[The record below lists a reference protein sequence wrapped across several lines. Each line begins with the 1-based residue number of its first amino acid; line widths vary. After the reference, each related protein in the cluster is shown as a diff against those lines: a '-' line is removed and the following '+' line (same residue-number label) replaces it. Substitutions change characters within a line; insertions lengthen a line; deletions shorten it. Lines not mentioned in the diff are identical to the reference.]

1 MSLHKVSIDLGK
13 YVNSNT
19 TEDIL
24 LEIKEH
30 SITLILDI
38 QIDPLPS
45 SLAKVDV
52 PIIASPEN
60 QPCIKKV
67 ESEIKQEEGPPVD
80 INEKSL

>member
-19 TEDIL
+19 PEDIL

-30 SITLILDI
+30 SITLMLDI

-45 SLAKVDV
+45 SLVKVDV
-52 PIIASPEN
+52 PIIAPPEN
-60 QPCIKKV
+60 QPCNNKV
-67 ESEIKQEEGPPVD
+67 ESEIKQEDGPCYQ
-80 INEKSL
+80 

>member
-1 MSLHKVSIDLGK
+1 MSLHKVSIDIGK

-30 SITLILDI
+30 SITLMLDI

-52 PIIASPEN
+52 PIIGP
-60 QPCIKKV
+60 PCNKKV
-67 ESEIKQEEGPPVD
+67 ESEIKQEEDGPPIN
-80 INEKSL
+80 INEKNL

>member
-13 YVNSNT
+13 YANNKT

-30 SITLILDI
+30 SITLMLDI

-45 SLAKVDV
+45 SLGDLA
-52 PIIASPEN
+52 PPEN
-60 QPCIKKV
+60 QPPCNKKV
-67 ESEIKQEEGPPVD
+67 ESEIKQEEDGPPVD
-80 INEKSL
+80 INKKSL